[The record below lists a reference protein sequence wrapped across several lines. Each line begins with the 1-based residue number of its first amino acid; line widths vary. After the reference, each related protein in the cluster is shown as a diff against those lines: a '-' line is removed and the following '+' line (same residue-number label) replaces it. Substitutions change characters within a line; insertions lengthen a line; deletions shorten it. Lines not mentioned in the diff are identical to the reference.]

1 MAPTQTRL
9 SPRKT
14 PVQARSTST
23 VEAIFT
29 ATIQVLIEF
38 GLERL
43 TTTRVAERAGASVG
57 TLYQYFPNKSALLAA
72 VLEKHL
78 VQVVEAVE
86 SACLA
91 AKGKALDDI
100 AKDVVTAFV
109 NAKLREP
116 KTSMALYAV
125 AAEVGGTQVVARM
138 TQRSQLALCDVL
150 ACASDA
156 RFDDIR
162 TVSFVIATALVGP
175 VQGLLAMGA
184 PDPMVRS
191 VSAHLVQLS
200 TAYLRAC
207 SARPQMGNDARRRH
221 NRAIPPRTL

>member
-1 MAPTQTRL
+1 M
-9 SPRKT
+9 
-14 PVQARSTST
+14 
-23 VEAIFT
+23 

-38 GLERL
+38 GPQRL
-43 TTTRVAERAGASVG
+43 TTTRVADRAGASVG

-78 VQVVEAVE
+78 VQVVEVVE

-109 NAKLREP
+109 TAKLREP

-162 TVSFVIATALVGP
+162 TMSFVLSTSLVGP

-184 PDPMVRS
+184 PAPMVRS
-191 VSAHLVQLS
+191 VTAHLVQLA

-207 SARPQMGNDARRRH
+207 AAK
-221 NRAIPPRTL
+221 PRTNSHAL